1 MAQSEE
7 HYRAAAHSLGEGFL
21 GSKFG
26 QSNLDQA
33 EVSKIHRIEAFK
45 ENAILLA
52 GDRGSI
58 AGVIERGAQATQ
70 SIQNTM
76 SAKAKKAR
84 QSASNF
90 LFLDLMDQASRYAAQ
105 LAADVA
111 RIEADYEAQYGDAWI
126 ETIALEVLNP
136 DEIPERQDGESIKD
150 YRERVRETLL
160 DRMVDPSSG
169 DIRPEYAN
177 SPHANWAERAWKHE
191 KVDAQMDIATDESRP
206 QAEREA
212 AVQEVIDTGRAD
224 EAIYAVTSFDAG
236 DTEYEMLGEAVAD
249 IQEHTSATVT
259 NESDLDAFFAP

>member
-26 QSNLDQA
+26 QSNLDEP
-33 EVSKIHRIEAFK
+33 EVSKIHRVEAFK

-58 AGVIERGAQATQ
+58 AGVIDRGAQATQ

-111 RIEADYEAQYGDAWI
+111 RIEAGYEAQYGDAWV
-126 ETIALEVLNP
+126 ETIALEVLGP
-136 DEIPERQDGESIKD
+136 DEIPEREDGESITD

-160 DRMVDPSSG
+160 DQMIDPNSG
-169 DIRPEYAN
+169 DVRPEYAD

-212 AVQEVIDTGRAD
+212 AVQEVIETGRHDDAAYAITSFEAGDREYAMLD
-224 EAIYAVTSFDAG
+224 EALDEIRD
-236 DTEYEMLGEAVAD
+236 D
-249 IQEHTSATVT
+249 ATVD
-259 NESDLDAFFAP
+259 SGAQADWDSLLAP

>member
-52 GDRGSI
+52 GDNV
-58 AGVIERGAQATQ
+58 AGVIERGARAAQ

-111 RIEADYEAQYGDAWI
+111 RIEAGYEAQYGDAWV
-126 ETIALEVLNP
+126 ETIALEVLGP
-136 DEIPERQDGESIKD
+136 DEIPQRDDGESITD

-160 DRMVDPSSG
+160 DQMIDPASG
-169 DIRPEYAN
+169 KVRPEHAD

-212 AVQEVIDTGRAD
+212 AVQEVIETGRHDDAAYAITSFEAGDREYAVLD
-224 EAIYAVTSFDAG
+224 EALDEIREAATDA
-236 DTEYEMLGEAVAD
+236 DTQVEVD
-249 IQEHTSATVT
+249 
-259 NESDLDAFFAP
+259 NFFAP